1 MAEYV
6 NPRLPNR
13 VIVVTKDCD
22 RSISIR
28 RRDPDTGAPVD
39 WGADVEVFIKMDIV
53 RNGPATRVTGTVD
66 GSLASIRIESS
77 VLDDVKNGTTW
88 RVIMS
93 QPGTPRFETPVM
105 VGIFERNDGK

>member
-6 NPRLPNR
+6 NAKLPNR

-28 RRDPDTGAPVD
+28 RRDPVTGDPVD
-39 WGADVEVFIKMDIV
+39 WGVDVEVYIKLDID
-53 RNGPATRVTGTVD
+53 RNAPTRITGTVD
-66 GSLASIRIESS
+66 GSLAVIRMEST
-77 VLDDVKNGTTW
+77 VLDTVKNGTTW

-93 QPGTPRFETPVM
+93 QPGVPRFETAVM
-105 VGIFERNDGK
+105 VGVFERNDGR